1 MNHDKKDDRKINPS
15 ETTESFA
22 ATPLQIGMGLMLV
35 GASAGLTLYTKK
47 TASILSHMDKMK
59 KAKEV
64 RMGPKKFGPPTK
76 IEHDKLRPRM
86 SDDELF

>member
-1 MNHDKKDDRKINPS
+1 MNQQQKDNQNARQN
-15 ETTESFA
+15 EEFTF
-22 ATPLQIGMGLMLV
+22 TPLQMAMGLMLV

-59 KAKEV
+59 KAKEI

-76 IEHDKLRPRM
+76 QEWEKLRPRM
-86 SDDELF
+86 DDDELF